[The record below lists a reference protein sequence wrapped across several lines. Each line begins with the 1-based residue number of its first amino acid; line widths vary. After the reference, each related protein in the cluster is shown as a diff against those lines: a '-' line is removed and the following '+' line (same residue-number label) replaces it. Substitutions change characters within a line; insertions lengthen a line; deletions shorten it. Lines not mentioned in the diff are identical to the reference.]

1 MFLLFGILLLKM
13 DFMYFVYFMC
23 WSYVCTQG
31 NMAEQPVAECFTLYK
46 YIGKKTLLE
55 LDGLCAVSSRH
66 SDSEPIM
73 ALGKINI
80 CK

>member
-1 MFLLFGILLLKM
+1 MFLLFGLLLLKI

-46 YIGKKTLLE
+46 YIEKKNTLRIRWFVCCVKQTLWQRTNNGIGE
-55 LDGLCAVSSRH
+55 KNQYL
-66 SDSEPIM
+66 
-73 ALGKINI
+73 
-80 CK
+80 